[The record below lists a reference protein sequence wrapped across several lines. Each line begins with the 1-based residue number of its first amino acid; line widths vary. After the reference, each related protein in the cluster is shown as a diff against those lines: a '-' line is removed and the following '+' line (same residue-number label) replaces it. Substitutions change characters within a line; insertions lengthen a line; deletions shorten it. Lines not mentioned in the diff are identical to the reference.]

1 MTEDHAID
9 PSLHDFL
16 NQNCLKGCSAFI
28 TGGASGIGLSIAHS
42 LAALGADVGI
52 CGRRVEKLAEAKQEL
67 AQYGGRVATY
77 ALDVRDPDAVSDA
90 IEKCGHEHG
99 PISFLVCSAAGN
111 FVAPAEAMS
120 ANAFKTVVDIDL
132 LGTFH
137 SARAAFEQ
145 LKTTKGSAVFISA
158 GQAFAPFYGQSHVG
172 SAKAGIEMLMQ
183 TLALEWGEHSIRVNC
198 IVPGPTSNTRGMEV
212 LSGDTE
218 ENFWLSIIPLG
229 RLGESSEIAN
239 LAAYLATPLA
249 SFITGTSI
257 RVDGGQNLT
266 GSSHFNEQAI
276 RSLQAM
282 GS

>member
-1 MTEDHAID
+1 MTQNHPID
-9 PSLHDFL
+9 PSLYDCL
-16 NQNCLKGCSAFI
+16 KQDCLKGSSAFI
-28 TGGASGIGLSIAHS
+28 TGGASGIGLSIAYC
-42 LAALGADVGI
+42 LAALGANVGI
-52 CGRRVEKLAEAKQEL
+52 CGRRADKLSQAKEEL
-67 AQYGGRVATY
+67 SQYGGKVSTHVVDVRVAE
-77 ALDVRDPDAVSDA
+77 AVSDA
-90 IEKCGHEHG
+90 VEKCREENG

-137 SARAAFEQ
+137 TAKAAFEQ
-145 LKTTKGSAVFISA
+145 LKATKGSAVFISA

-198 IVPGPTSNTRGMEV
+198 IVPGPTANTRGMEV
-212 LSGDTE
+212 LSGDEE

-229 RLGESSEIAN
+229 RLGQSSEIAN

-266 GSSHFNEQAI
+266 GSTRFNEQVV
-276 RSLQAM
+276 RSLSAM
-282 GS
+282 EA